1 MWLKRTPRVAA
12 VIGGAALAATLSAGA
27 VGAPALAPT
36 PAPIEAP
43 APAPRGSGVNSH
55 GLTYG
60 SSADGDPDLVRVL
73 GPTGITGFVYK
84 TDLNGPEP
92 TTREEAAAQEQTQH
106 AGRTIPVYDVEGT
119 TVIDTFFIGGIDST
133 N

>member
-1 MWLKRTPRVAA
+1 MWPMWTRHVAA
-12 VIGGAALAATLSAGA
+12 VLGGAALAATLSVGEAGTPEPA
-27 VGAPALAPT
+27 PVAAPAT
-36 PAPIEAP
+36 

-55 GLTYG
+55 GLTFG

-84 TDLNGPEP
+84 TDLNGPEA
-92 TTREEAAAQEQTQH
+92 TTREEAAAQEQAQH
-106 AGRTIPVYDVEGT
+106 AGRTIPVYDVEGI
-119 TVIDTFFIGGIDST
+119 TVIDTFFVGGIDST